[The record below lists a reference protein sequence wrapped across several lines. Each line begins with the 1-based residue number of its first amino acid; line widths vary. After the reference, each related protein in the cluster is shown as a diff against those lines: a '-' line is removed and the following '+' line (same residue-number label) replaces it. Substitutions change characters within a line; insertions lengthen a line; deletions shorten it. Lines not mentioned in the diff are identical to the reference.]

1 MEADMDPRTLKAFSD
16 HLIAG
21 GVVTAA
27 GSAAGLWLPLGAA
40 LLLLALVLCRIC
52 WIEDNIH
59 QDLISADT
67 LPTGYRACRQQ
78 RAGLLGLAFGDRAEE
93 VTCPRRLASE
103 LRLQAH
109 AWSAFAWALAAGAVL
124 PAGVALTFGAGV
136 LALVLALRHAD
147 YLAVGAAHL
156 AAGQPMPPHLIAA
169 RGGLLAR
176 LAIIPRR

>member
-1 MEADMDPRTLKAFSD
+1 MEPRTFKAFSD

-21 GVVTAA
+21 SCVVAA
-27 GSAAGLWLPLGAA
+27 GSAAGLWLPLGAG
-40 LLLLALVLCRIC
+40 LLILALALCRVC

-59 QDLISADT
+59 HDLLAAET
-67 LPTGYRACRQQ
+67 VPTGYRACRQR
-78 RAGLLGLAFGDRAEE
+78 RAGLLGRAFGDPEE
-93 VTCPRRLASE
+93 EITCPRRLASE

-109 AWSAFAWALAAGAVL
+109 AWSAFAWAVAAGAVL
-124 PAGVALTFGAGV
+124 QAGVALTFGAGA

-156 AAGQPMPPHLIAA
+156 AAGRPLPPHLIAA
-169 RGGLLAR
+169 RGGLLAQ